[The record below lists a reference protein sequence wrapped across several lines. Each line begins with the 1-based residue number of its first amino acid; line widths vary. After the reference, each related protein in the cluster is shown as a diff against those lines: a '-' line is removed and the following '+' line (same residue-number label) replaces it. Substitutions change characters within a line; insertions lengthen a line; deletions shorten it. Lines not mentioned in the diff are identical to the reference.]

1 MVILTR
7 GTDQE
12 FKTRLYLAYIMTGR
26 HFKNS
31 WDNISN
37 VPFLPL
43 IGIAI
48 TEILIMFVSLT
59 HIRLQHKR
67 ETILYT
73 LTVYHSE
80 IIYAAGGEAQI
91 LSILFL

>member
-1 MVILTR
+1 MVILTQ

-12 FKTRLYLAYIMTGR
+12 FKTRLYLAHLMNGR

-48 TEILIMFVSLT
+48 MEILIMFVSLT

-91 LSILFL
+91 IFL